1 MADGYVQVAVDGAGK
16 KVDNSE
22 LTRADGTVVERQ
34 RIVIGDD
41 VDPTLRARVQDG
53 QVWVDPGQYLRALAE
68 RSYIEL
74 MEQDYRLLAMT
85 ECHTGNRQ
93 GFEIR

>member
-1 MADGYVQVAVDGAGK
+1 MADGYVQVAADGTGK
-16 KVDNSE
+16 KVDNAE

-34 RIVIGDD
+34 RVAIGDD
-41 VDPTLRARVQDG
+41 SDPTKQARVQDG
-53 QVWVDPGQYLRALAE
+53 QVWVDTGQYLRALAE

-74 MEQDYRLLAMT
+74 MEQDYRMLAMN
-85 ECHTGNRQ
+85 ERHTGDRQ